1 MQVPEVEPKIIFDED
16 VADEQRRVVER
27 MDELIPGERTD
38 IDFLYGYDSA
48 EELLGK
54 VTHLTEGDLPPQQVS
69 LLRAIAG
76 VFKEHADGD
85 FGYDDATE
93 SAAHSEAE
101 RSEVGVRRMRR
112 LRVYIG
118 RRSMWLSEN
127 RPANQIAGQ
136 EAA

>member
-16 VADEQRRVVER
+16 VADAQRRVVER
-27 MDELIPGERTD
+27 MDELIPADRTD
-38 IDFLYGYDSA
+38 INFLYGYDSA
-48 EELLGK
+48 EEFLSK
-54 VTHLTEGDLPPQQVS
+54 TTHLTENDLPPQQVS

-93 SAAHSEAE
+93 SAAHSETE
-101 RSEVGVRRMRR
+101 RYEVGVRRMRR

-127 RPANQIAGQ
+127 RPANHSSGQ